1 MAYRQGLDENLW
13 FDGTGMERYMDNE
26 YELEAMLEQAENI
39 TSSKLQRE
47 FQQLLNETNKRADDA
62 QRQFDNTDMAA
73 QSFRINLYNIAEDF
87 MEELDGIL
95 YYADVYS

>member
-13 FDGTGMERYMDNE
+13 FDGTGMESWMDNE
-26 YELEAMLEQAENI
+26 YELESMLEQAERIQN
-39 TSSKLQRE
+39 SKLQRE
-47 FQQLLNETNKRADDA
+47 FQRLLAETNKRADDA
-62 QRQFDNTDMAA
+62 QRQFHNTKMVS
-73 QSFRINLYNIAEDF
+73 QSYRINLYNIAEDF